1 MSSYYNSTRNVFV
14 LFSFCLSIFMA
25 GCGGG
30 GDGTIE
36 QVDEGNVKTIDSSV
50 TIDFS
55 TKETQVPLEV
65 KFRVESND
73 LILSALWN
81 FGDGEAVEVS
91 PNSPTGPINPNSSIT
106 HTYEEEGTYTVS
118 VVTETNSGGTQSES
132 IDIII
137 GGGVSLPTTKVFLT
151 NLKQEQ
157 TLTSVVGN
165 SSTGDTDFNFPLTDA
180 ATGELTLGL
189 EKGERGYIEVKCDVS
204 WELNVSFIDSDGEAA
219 GQDKRGMQVYSC
231 GVEYD
236 LPPFLDPPPV

>member
-1 MSSYYNSTRNVFV
+1 MSIYYNSTQNVFV

-91 PNSPTGPINPNSSIT
+91 PNM
-106 HTYEEEGTYTVS
+106 
-118 VVTETNSGGTQSES
+118 
-132 IDIII
+132 
-137 GGGVSLPTTKVFLT
+137 
-151 NLKQEQ
+151 
-157 TLTSVVGN
+157 
-165 SSTGDTDFNFPLTDA
+165 
-180 ATGELTLGL
+180 
-189 EKGERGYIEVKCDVS
+189 CDS
-204 WELNVSFIDSDGEAA
+204 
-219 GQDKRGMQVYSC
+219 
-231 GVEYD
+231 
-236 LPPFLDPPPV
+236 